1 MPYRFQTSW
10 RVRYDEIDLQ
20 GVVHHPRIVIYLE
33 IARIE
38 YWRQLGISY
47 RQMRD
52 DGYEFIV
59 KNVDVEYI
67 KPLLFDEFISVSVGV
82 KSMARASF
90 VLGYEITKEDGQLG
104 VVAEVKLVCS
114 RVGANRPCAL
124 PAAYVEA
131 LQKYEANDMVQ
142 E

>member
-10 RVRYDEIDLQ
+10 RVRYDEVDLQ

-33 IARIE
+33 IGRIE

-67 KPLLFDEFISVSVGV
+67 KPLYFDEIISVSVGV
-82 KSMARASF
+82 KSLARASF
-90 VLGYEITKEDGQLG
+90 VLGYEIVNEGGALAAT
-104 VVAEVKLVCS
+104 AEVKLVCS
-114 RVGANRPCAL
+114 RVGVNKPCAL

-131 LQKYEANDMVQ
+131 LRRYESQ
-142 E
+142 EINQD

>member
-1 MPYRFQTSW
+1 MMKLTCRES
-10 RVRYDEIDLQ
+10 
-20 GVVHHPRIVIYLE
+20 VHHPRIVIYLE

-47 RQMRD
+47 RQMRE

-67 KPLLFDEFISVSVGV
+67 KPLLFDEIISVSVGV

-90 VLGYEITKEDGQLG
+90 VLGYEIAKEDGELA
-104 VVAEVKLVCS
+104 VTAEVKLVCS
-114 RVGANRPCAL
+114 RVGENKPSAL
-124 PAAYVEA
+124 PAAYVAA
-131 LQKYEANDMVQ
+131 LRKYESQ
-142 E
+142 EIIQD